1 MEVKKEISLIIIA
14 HSGLDKKV
22 TEQECLTALPETDA
36 SQRIFIDFEISNA
49 KLSELYNLP
58 FEQLALEQQR
68 KYKREIEPV
77 LIEYPNANVAYFGL
91 APIPLAFQ
99 LGVLMNNF
107 SKYSVFQFHH
117 DKKLWYKEI
126 SAVEGNNFEISEI
139 ELPEKPEKGKG
150 DVFIRISTSY
160 RIEPQHTLEVLANP
174 TNEFDISL
182 KQPHVDA
189 LANQEQIMSVVR
201 AFQSVINAY
210 SNFLP
215 DRDKIH
221 LFISATTGLAFILG
235 TKINPNVCPF
245 VQTYQFSKDES
256 PKYKEAILITKK
268 SDSVLAFT
276 NEEKKLASEIRAE
289 WNKQLQEKVK
299 PFIKN
304 SVNTFPTWFAHIIQN
319 DSNLLGCLSGNWST
333 LPDLSKTSLM
343 NDAIDLEVTNI
354 NNGFTYKSAESKWQI
369 DDGMFVS
376 LNNRLSKFEDTDIS
390 KAGRLFLFHEGLHYS
405 QDGHNLTEEIASG
418 IGRFPKVIEEADYQ
432 ADAWA
437 LLYEYKYSSLYNNLT
452 VDTSLKKF
460 FLNSID
466 TAVETMWSFVDLG
479 SELTEIQIRSMNRF
493 LNWYWQWVRIER
505 LSGNGTL
512 KEIIE
517 ILFDKPVLEFA
528 GADVFTLDGQRIFY
542 KLNSNQNRNYEL
554 AIFYKNRVS
563 RFTPVG
569 ISKIVEGFRELNG
582 SKVKEGLKSFYSSL
596 GQS

>member
-1 MEVKKEISLIIIA
+1 MEAKKEVSLIIIA

-22 TEQECLTALPETDA
+22 TQQECLNIFPDIKAADM
-36 SQRIFIDFEISNA
+36 IFIDFEISNA
-49 KLSELYNLP
+49 KLSELYSLP

-68 KYKREIEPV
+68 KFKREIEPI
-77 LIEYPNANVAYFGL
+77 LEAHPNATVAYFGL

-107 SKYSVFQFHH
+107 SKYLVFQFHH
-117 DKKLWYKEI
+117 EKKIWYKEI
-126 SAVEGNNFEISEI
+126 SPVEGIKFEVSQL
-139 ELPEKPEKGKG
+139 ELPQKPEKGKG
-150 DVFIRISTSY
+150 DVFIRVSTSY

-182 KQPHVDA
+182 KQPHVDS
-189 LANQEQIMSVVR
+189 LANQEQIEIVVR
-201 AFQSVINAY
+201 TFQSVINAY

-221 LFISATTGLAFILG
+221 LFISATTGLSFILG

-276 NEEKKLASEIRAE
+276 DEEKKMAAEIRE
-289 WNKQLQEKVK
+289 QWNKELQEKVK

-304 SVNTFPTWFAHIIQN
+304 SANTFPSWFAHIIQN
-319 DSNLLGCLSGNWST
+319 DAALLGCLSGNWSN
-333 LPDLSKTSLM
+333 LPDVSKTSLM
-343 NDAIDLEVTNI
+343 NDTIDTEVTNV
-354 NNGFTYKSAESKWQI
+354 NNGFVYHSAGSKWQI

-376 LNNRLSKFEDTDIS
+376 LNKRLSKFKDTDIS

-405 QDGHNLTEEIASG
+405 QDGHNLTEEIANG

-432 ADAWA
+432 ADTWA
-437 LLYEYKYSSLYNNLT
+437 LLYEYKYSSMFSSPSVEVN
-452 VDTSLKKF
+452 LKKF
-460 FLNSID
+460 FLDSID
-466 TAVETMWSFVDLG
+466 TAVETMWSFVDVG
-479 SELTEIQIRSMNRF
+479 GELTEIQIRSMNRF

-517 ILFDKPVLEFA
+517 ILFDKPVIEFA

-542 KLNSNQNRNYEL
+542 KLNDNQMRNYEL
-554 AIFYKNRVS
+554 AIFHKNRVS

-569 ISKIVEGFRELNG
+569 ISKVVEGFRELNG
-582 SKVKEGLKSFYSSL
+582 NKVKEGLRSFLSSL
-596 GQS
+596 